1 MQLPDSWLEAKAK
14 GPDKKNVRTRG
25 GANPFRGAFIC
36 AMILVAAAGAITI
49 AGHEWL
55 PENLSRYTDY
65 LPVVVSVGAL
75 LFLWRRFTPLFAAAM
90 GEYSSLSVLKN
101 AQLKVDALSL
111 PGKVERAPDTV
122 KISKDAK
129 GTLDRTD
136 YMTKLSNKL
145 RMIEKFY
152 RLSESEDFERRTFT
166 VGLVNLDGMKPIN
179 DLYGRAAG
187 NEIIKQ
193 CALRLAAA
201 VEEDGFIY
209 RYEGD
214 EFSFIFPNLRR
225 EEDVE
230 QKGELLQDVLLAPFD
245 LEGSTVRLSGSFG
258 FAVFPH
264 AGSTFDTVMA
274 NAETALYHSKRN
286 GRGRVTVYT
295 NQVEEETRETARM
308 EQALRRAVAQHHVVP
323 HFQPIISLADGKLLG
338 FEALARW
345 TDEELGVVSPGKF
358 IPLAEERGIIA
369 AMTNSLLH
377 QAAGAASDWP
387 NDMFLSFNLSSTQLV
402 DLSTAGNI
410 KRIATEAGLPLNR
423 LEIEVTETAIM
434 SDPQTAALIID
445 ELHESGIRVSMDDFG
460 TGQSS
465 LGRLRELK
473 LDKVKIDR
481 DFIKAIGEDR
491 SAEHIIRA
499 ILEMCEGLGLTVVA
513 EGIEMLHQ
521 AESLK
526 RFGCHA
532 AQGFLFGRPQDALR
546 TRVYIR
552 HFIEQL
558 EQDASEPLLKSA

>member
-1 MQLPDSWLEAKAK
+1 MQSPVSRFAADGNKPEKTSGGK
-14 GPDKKNVRTRG
+14 RG
-25 GANPFRGAFIC
+25 GTDLFRRAFYC
-36 AMILVAAAGAITI
+36 AIAIVVATTFLTAATHELVPERFAGPA
-49 AGHEWL
+49 H
-55 PENLSRYTDY
+55 Y
-65 LPVVVSVGAL
+65 LPGLAAIVALFVV
-75 LFLWRRFTPLFAAAM
+75 WRRFRPVFSAAM
-90 GEYSSLSVLKN
+90 GDYAALSVLKN
-101 AQLKVDALSL
+101 AQLKVDALSSL
-111 PGKVERAPDTV
+111 GEMPGKAGSLVLQEN
-122 KISKDAK
+122 AK
-129 GTLDRTD
+129 GALNRTD

-152 RLSESEDFERRTFT
+152 RLAEHDDTDKRTFT
-166 VGLVNLDGMKPIN
+166 VGLMNLDGMKPIN

-201 VEEDGFIY
+201 VEEMGFIY

-214 EFSFIFPNLRR
+214 EFSFIFPDVKC
-225 EEDVE
+225 EEDAAA
-230 QKGELLQDVLLAPFD
+230 KGELLLDVLLAPFD
-245 LEGSTVRLSGSFG
+245 LEGSTVRISGSFG

-264 AGSTFDTVMA
+264 AGPTFDAVMA

-295 NQVEEETRETARM
+295 NEVEEETRDNARM
-308 EQALRRAVAQHHVVP
+308 EQALRRAVAKNEVVP
-323 HFQPIISLADGKLLG
+323 HFQPIISLSDGQLLG

-345 TDEELGVVSPGKF
+345 SDEELGRVSPGKF

-377 QAAGAASDWP
+377 QAASAAADWP
-387 NDMFLSFNLSSTQLV
+387 DDMFLSFNLSSTQLV
-402 DLSTAGNI
+402 DLSTATNI
-410 KRIATEAGLPLNR
+410 KRIASEAGLPLHR
-423 LEIEVTETAIM
+423 LEIEVTETAVM
-434 SDPQTAALIID
+434 SDPQTAAVIID

-481 DFIKAIGEDR
+481 DFVKAIGDDK

-499 ILEMCEGLGLTVVA
+499 IIEMCEGLELTVVA
-513 EGIEMLHQ
+513 EGIEMLQQ

-532 AQGFLFGRPQDALR
+532 GQGFLFGHPQDALR

-552 HFIEQL
+552 HFLEQL
-558 EQDASEPLLKSA
+558 LQEAGEPGRESA